1 MHYVC
6 GYRHMFFS
14 ERLYTFVH
22 LYVTVPGLY
31 RKRERFLLHKMDY
44 ILDIFLQNGHCGP
57 VFYCVA
63 YKCIWLS
70 YKCIYIKVHL
80 MRLMK
85 LCHHIRAP
93 RSSLV
98 IIIIIIIG
106 IIIIIIT
113 TVPASSLSPS
123 PHSLPFLPLEL
134 LSLSNSTDAHT

>member
-1 MHYVC
+1 
-6 GYRHMFFS
+6 MFFS

-22 LYVTVPGLY
+22 LYVTVLVCT
-31 RKRERFLLHKMDY
+31 KQKRFLLHKMDY

-57 VFYCVA
+57 VFYCDA

-85 LCHHIRAP
+85 LCRHIRAP

-98 IIIIIIIG
+98 IIIIIS
-106 IIIIIIT
+106 IIIRILIA
-113 TVPASSLSPS
+113 VPASSLSPS
-123 PHSLPFLPLEL
+123 LPAL
-134 LSLSNSTDAHT
+134 LHFFPWS